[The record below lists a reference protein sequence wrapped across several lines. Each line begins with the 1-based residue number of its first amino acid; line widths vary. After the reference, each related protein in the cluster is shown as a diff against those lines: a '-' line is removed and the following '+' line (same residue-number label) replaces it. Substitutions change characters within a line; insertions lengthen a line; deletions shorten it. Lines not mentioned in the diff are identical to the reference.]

1 MPKSQSDAAVPNH
14 LTGFEC
20 RSVLDGEAV
29 SSLVKASHTTLER
42 LRLGQERDLVQNYRQ
57 TRVGFLEQ
65 IPQPSEAFKSTIRLN
80 HFPSL
85 RQLDLCGVDVT
96 LLVPES
102 FEEAV
107 PFMKLTRLSLESCAG
122 STALLESLAG
132 TFHFAQNDP
141 NAPQPRMTPQL
152 TEFLFRSEAP
162 TTALKESTIRFL
174 ASFRGLKTLSL
185 LLENAPMLDRA
196 STLIA
201 EHGPTLEVLALESR
215 IQPRENLGLDTSRP
229 FGVGGYSSD
238 LWEESISDICRL
250 CPNLVELGTGFP
262 WNDEIVRLRKT
273 PLPTLRNL
281 RTIHI
286 RNFPESSV
294 LSQLGDYTIKEY
306 AAKFIEWVFPALVG
320 ASRPNLETLA
330 IGPTLYES
338 RFKSNGARR
347 QPPEFARTH
356 HYCLDWA
363 KTRFGRWSPMIT
375 PVSEKCVE
383 ELREEKPL
391 GGVFEQV
398 WLR

>member
-1 MPKSQSDAAVPNH
+1 M
-14 LTGFEC
+14 
-20 RSVLDGEAV
+20 

-65 IPQPSEAFKSTIRLN
+65 IPQPSESFKSIIRLN

-107 PFMKLTRLSLESCAG
+107 PLMKLTRLSLESCAG

-141 NAPQPRMTPQL
+141 KAPQPRMTPQL

-162 TTALKESTIRFL
+162 TRALKESTIRFL

-338 RFKSNGARR
+338 RFKSNGVRR

-375 PVSEKCVE
+375 PVSEKCAE